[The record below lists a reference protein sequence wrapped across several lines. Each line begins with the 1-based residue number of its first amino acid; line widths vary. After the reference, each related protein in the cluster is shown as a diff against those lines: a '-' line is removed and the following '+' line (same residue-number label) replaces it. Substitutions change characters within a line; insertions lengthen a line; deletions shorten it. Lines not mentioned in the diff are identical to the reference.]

1 MHTFLNAKPM
11 AKVLRQSLAD
21 RSIAISHSDCL
32 EIVAQQFGLP
42 DWNTLAARIAAVETD
57 DTLRLPADWLMT
69 NQTDPRYYRGGLAPR
84 ERGTVLIESRFKR
97 DSGVDLTV
105 DSFAS
110 LMQSVL
116 ADKFKGRRLK
126 LTANLRTED
135 ADAASIWM
143 RVDGYPGHVLRF
155 DNMLNRKTDGALQGT
170 EDWKTRSVILDVPQ
184 DAVSVHYG
192 VILKGYGR
200 VWAQSFEITPVG
212 DEIPVTGQIHYLE
225 RPTNLDFS
233 QAI

>member
-1 MHTFLNAKPM
+1 M

-42 DWNTLAARIAAVETD
+42 DWNTLAARITAVETD

-69 NQTDPRYYRGGLAPR
+69 NQTDPRYYRGGLDPR
-84 ERGTVLIESRFKR
+84 EPGTVLIESRFKR
-97 DSGVDLTV
+97 DSGIDLTV

-110 LMQSVL
+110 LMQSIL

-126 LTANLRTED
+126 LTANLKTED

-143 RVDGYPGHVLRF
+143 RIDGSPGHVLRF
-155 DNMLNRKTDGALQGT
+155 DNMLNRKNDGALQGT
-170 EDWKTRSVILDVPQ
+170 KDWKTRSVILDVPQ
-184 DAVSVHYG
+184 DAVNVHYG

-212 DEIPVTGQIHYLE
+212 DEIPVTGQIHYLD